1 MGKIGGKSQ
10 NSVHPVITYQTLLI
24 ASSWSSF
31 FWGLQDLVP
40 SSFSGIPY
48 LSGKK
53 ACIVLKKT
61 GLGLFQVLLSA
72 SCINQENH
80 FTATTHFIISPYLAG
95 WNFLTAYFCI
105 LRSDFPRSRLFPTNC
120 QHCDNFPSFLPL
132 PYLITRYLCWQM
144 KVGPA
149 GISLHSV
156 PTSQDVPSLP
166 ETAQALFRLYPALPP
181 LAPSGSLFQS
191 HAAQVAG
198 KHLLISWLCLLVTSL
213 YAFVLLPALP
223 FASFVFTSLMYL

>member
-1 MGKIGGKSQ
+1 MLIYPVFLRQCAEGKSFPMFTILVMGKIGGKSQ

-95 WNFLTAYFCI
+95 
-105 LRSDFPRSRLFPTNC
+105 
-120 QHCDNFPSFLPL
+120 
-132 PYLITRYLCWQM
+132 
-144 KVGPA
+144 
-149 GISLHSV
+149 
-156 PTSQDVPSLP
+156 
-166 ETAQALFRLYPALPP
+166 
-181 LAPSGSLFQS
+181 
-191 HAAQVAG
+191 
-198 KHLLISWLCLLVTSL
+198 
-213 YAFVLLPALP
+213 
-223 FASFVFTSLMYL
+223 